1 MQLNTQTRLLLVN
14 VNLVVMCVVARY
26 VASVY
31 VQGNMFSKCAFA
43 SRSVSCILLMNRQF
57 WINSRVITAH
67 ACVGF
72 NVPLDELKL
81 RDYWVYYVAKC
92 PGYNCYIVLDVWYSL
107 PYIGTGFH
115 CCRFFIRANKKA
127 LRKSV

>member
-81 RDYWVYYVAKC
+81 RDY
-92 PGYNCYIVLDVWYSL
+92 
-107 PYIGTGFH
+107 
-115 CCRFFIRANKKA
+115 
-127 LRKSV
+127 